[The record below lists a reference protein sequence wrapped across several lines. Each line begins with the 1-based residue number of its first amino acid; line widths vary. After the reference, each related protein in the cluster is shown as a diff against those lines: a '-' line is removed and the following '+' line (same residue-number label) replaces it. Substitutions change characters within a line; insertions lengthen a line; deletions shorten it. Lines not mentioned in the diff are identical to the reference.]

1 MKLYYVYILSSR
13 RRTLYIGVTGDLP
26 RRLYEHRHKILEGFT
41 KRYNVTQLVYLESTT
56 DVRAA
61 ISREKQI
68 KKWSRAKKVALVR
81 SMNPEWKDLAPE
93 LLGL

>member
-61 ISREKQI
+61 IFREKQI
-68 KKWSRAKKVALVR
+68 KKWSRAKKIALVR
-81 SMNPEWKDLAPE
+81 SMNPAWKDLAPE

>member
-26 RRLYEHRHKILEGFT
+26 RRLTEHRHKILEGFT